1 MTAPVGLRV
10 GWEFLK
16 YTVRFTRLFVD
27 FCGLSVGLKKRPQ
40 FPIPRLSAMMPL
52 LAYVIFAL
60 LSYDIFAFGISAFS
74 GISDARYRSLKATC
88 LCSPT
93 FTIALFRCLVYRCS
107 YDTLHQGASLSNSAD
122 CHREP
127 LGHAPTEK

>member
-1 MTAPVGLRV
+1 MTAPVGPRV

-74 GISDARYRSLKATC
+74 SHQRRAI
-88 LCSPT
+88 P
-93 FTIALFRCLVYRCS
+93 FTEGDMPLQPHLYHRALPLSRLPLQLRH
-107 YDTLHQGASLSNSAD
+107 LASG
-122 CHREP
+122 RFP
-127 LGHAPTEK
+127 